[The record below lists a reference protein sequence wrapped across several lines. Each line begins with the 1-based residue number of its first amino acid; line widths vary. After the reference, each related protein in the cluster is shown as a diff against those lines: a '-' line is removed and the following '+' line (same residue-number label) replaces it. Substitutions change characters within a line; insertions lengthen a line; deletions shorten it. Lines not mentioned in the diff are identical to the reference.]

1 MTLFDSN
8 STEKTADE
16 GAGTYNAESIE
27 ILKGLEPVRRRP
39 GMYTDTSCPDHL
51 AFEVVDNSVDEA
63 IAGWADRIDVC
74 LRRDGGLEV
83 ADNGRGMPVDV
94 HPAEGISG
102 VELIMTKLHAGA
114 KFSNKDYQY
123 SGGLHGVGV
132 SVVNALSFF
141 LAITICRDGKKYRI
155 TFQKGVQQEEL
166 AVIDRISESRTGT
179 SILFYPDPDFF
190 ETPVFSFDT
199 LKHALRAKAVLC
211 PGLTVALSNELADE
225 HITWHYTKGL
235 NDYLSENI
243 PETTI
248 LETPFSGSEKTEEGS
263 VAWAVNWTEEPAE
276 NIRESYV
283 NLIPTPLGGTHV
295 NGFRSGLLDSVR
307 EFCKF
312 RDILPK
318 GVYLAPEDIWEN
330 IGFVLSVKLND
341 AQFSGQTKERLSSR
355 HCTTLVSSLTRDA
368 FSLWLN
374 QNTEAGNR
382 LALAC
387 VENARNRIRKAK
399 KVSRKKTANGPSLP
413 SKLSD
418 CTSSDR
424 DKREIFIVEG
434 DSAGGSAKQARDRR
448 FQAVMPLRGKIM
460 NTWDHDSS
468 TILESKEIHDISA
481 AIGVT
486 PESHDISN
494 LRYNKICILADA
506 DSDGL
511 HICTLLCALFL
522 KHFPCIVQNGHL
534 FLATPPLYRI
544 DVGKE
549 TFYALDESEKK
560 SIIKK
565 INRRKR
571 PGKIGIQ
578 RFKGL
583 GEMNPVQLKETTIAP
598 ETRRLVQLV
607 ADFDEHHHAETSI
620 FETMDILLGKK
631 RIRERK
637 LWIEEK
643 GNINELE

>member
-1 MTLFDSN
+1 MTLFDSD
-8 STEKTADE
+8 STQKTADA
-16 GAGTYNAESIE
+16 GAGTYNADSIE

-39 GMYTDTSCPDHL
+39 GMYTDTSSPDHL
-51 AFEVVDNSVDEA
+51 AFEVIDNSVDEA
-63 IAGWADRIDVC
+63 IADWADRIDVC

-83 ADNGRGMPVDV
+83 ADNGRGMPVDI
-94 HPAEGISG
+94 HPKEGISG

-114 KFSNKDYQY
+114 KFSNKDYHY

-141 LAITICRDGKKYRI
+141 LAITICRGGKKYRI

-166 AVIDRISESRTGT
+166 AVIDRIPESRTGT

-199 LKHALRAKAVLC
+199 LKHSLRAKAVLC
-211 PGLTVALSNELADE
+211 PGLTVNLSNEMTEE
-225 HITWHYTKGL
+225 HLSWHYTKGL
-235 NDYLSENI
+235 NDYLTENI
-243 PETTI
+243 REDTI
-248 LETPFSGSEKTEEGS
+248 FETPFSGSENTEEGS
-263 VAWAVNWTEEPAE
+263 VAWAVNWTEVPAD

-283 NLIPTPLGGTHV
+283 NLIPTPMGGTHV

-355 HCTTLVSSLTRDA
+355 HCTTLVSSVTRDA

-382 LALAC
+382 LAMSC
-387 VENARNRIRKAK
+387 VENARIRIRKAK
-399 KVSRKKTANGPSLP
+399 KVSRKKSSNGPSLP

-468 TILESKEIHDISA
+468 TILDSKEIHDIST

-486 PESHDISN
+486 PESPDISN

-511 HICTLLCALFL
+511 HISTLLCALFL
-522 KHFPCIVQNGHL
+522 KHFPHIVQNGHL

-560 SIIKK
+560 SIVKK
-565 INRRKR
+565 INRRKK
-571 PGKIGIQ
+571 PGKISIQ

-607 ADFDEHHHAETSI
+607 ADFDEQNHAEASI